1 MLRDYFVQNVVAGLT
16 RAPSFLKGRVVLS
29 FLLFASVSYLYGSH
43 FGLFDVGLLDS
54 KLVFIL
60 PLTLFVFPTLL
71 EEIVFRGLLIP
82 QNTAEKSLLQRTF
95 YLFVSALL
103 FVLWHPFNALT
114 INTGAQG
121 FFLNPHF
128 LFIVMLL
135 GLTCGYTY
143 MHTKSLWVPVLI
155 HWTTVIVW
163 VFLLGGRNLILQ

>member
-1 MLRDYFVQNVVAGLT
+1 MLKVYFVQNAVAGLT
-16 RAPSFLKGRVVLS
+16 RAPSFLQWRVAIP
-29 FLLFASVSYLYGSH
+29 FLIFASISYLYGSF
-43 FGLFDVGLLDS
+43 FGIFHVGLLHS
-54 KLVFIL
+54 NLVFVL
-60 PLTLFVFPTLL
+60 PITLFIFPSLL

-82 QNTAEKSLLQRTF
+82 HNTAEKNQLQRGF
-95 YLFVSALL
+95 YLSISTLL

-121 FFLNPHF
+121 IFLNPHF

-155 HWTTVIVW
+155 HWITVIVW
-163 VFLLGGRNLILQ
+163 VLLLGGRNHVLQ